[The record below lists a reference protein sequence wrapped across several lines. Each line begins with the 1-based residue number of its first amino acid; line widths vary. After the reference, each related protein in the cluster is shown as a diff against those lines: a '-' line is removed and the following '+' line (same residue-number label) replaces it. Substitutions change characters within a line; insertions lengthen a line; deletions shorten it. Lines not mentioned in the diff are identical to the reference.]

1 MESVSGEVTVLLR
14 RFRQGEREAADE
26 LAPLV
31 YKELRRI
38 AGAFMRDE
46 RPGHTLQPTALA
58 NEAWLRLVDQ
68 TRVDW
73 QDRVHFFRVAASLMR
88 RVPVDHARARVAG
101 KRGGGEL
108 KLNLNWIEVAD
119 SPEKLEQILFVDEAI
134 ERLEEM
140 DPQQARVVEMHYFG
154 GLSIEQTAE
163 ALGISARTVDRD
175 WSMAK
180 AWLRR
185 ALSRRATA

>member
-1 MESVSGEVTVLLR
+1 MEGDRGGVTILLHR
-14 RFRQGEREAADE
+14 VRQGESGAADE

-68 TRVDW
+68 SRVDW

-88 RVPVDHARARVAG
+88 RVLVDHARARLAG

-108 KLNLNWIEVAD
+108 RLNLDWIEVAD
-119 SPEKLEQILFVDEAI
+119 RPEKLEQILFVDEAI
-134 ERLEEM
+134 ERLEEV
-140 DPQQARVVEMHYFG
+140 DPQQARVVEVHYFG

-163 ALGISARTVDRD
+163 ALGVSARTVDRD
-175 WSMAK
+175 WAMAK

>member
-1 MESVSGEVTVLLR
+1 VTILLHR
-14 RFRQGEREAADE
+14 VRQGESGAADE

-68 TRVDW
+68 SRVDW

-88 RVPVDHARARVAG
+88 RVLVDHARARLAG

-108 KLNLNWIEVAD
+108 RLNLDWIEVAD
-119 SPEKLEQILFVDEAI
+119 RPEKLEQILFVDEAI
-134 ERLEEM
+134 ERLEEV
-140 DPQQARVVEMHYFG
+140 DPQQARVVEVHYFG

-163 ALGISARTVDRD
+163 ALGVSARTVDRD
-175 WSMAK
+175 WAMAK

>member
-46 RPGHTLQPTALA
+46 RPEHTLQPTALA

-68 TRVDW
+68 NRVEW

-88 RVPVDHARARVAG
+88 RVLVDHARARLAG

-108 KLNLNWIEVAD
+108 KLNLDWIEVAD
-119 SPEKLEQILFVDEAI
+119 SPETQEQILLVDEAI
-134 ERLEEM
+134 ERLEEV

-185 ALSRRATA
+185 ALSRRDTP

>member
-1 MESVSGEVTVLLR
+1 MEEVSVLLR
-14 RFRQGEREAADE
+14 RLRDGHREAEAD

-31 YKELRRI
+31 YNELRRI

-58 NEAWLRLVDQ
+58 NEAWLRLAGQ

-73 QDRVHFFRVAASLMR
+73 RDRVHFFRVAARLMR
-88 RVPVDHARARVAG
+88 RVLVDHARARLTG
-101 KRGGGEL
+101 KRGNGDQN
-108 KLNLNWIEVAD
+108 LNLDRIEVAD
-119 SPEKLEQILFVDEAI
+119 RPEKLEQILFVDEAV
-134 ERLEEM
+134 ERLGEV

-154 GLSIEQTAE
+154 GLSIDETA
-163 ALGISARTVDRD
+163 ATLGVSARTVDRD
-175 WSMAK
+175 WSMAR

-185 ALSRRATA
+185 ALSQKATA